1 MMEVGRFQIMKALEL
16 AVDEGLQEKL
26 GMLSDLLRAMERVL
40 VAYSG
45 GVDST
50 FLLKVAHDC
59 LGDDA
64 LGVIGVSPSLARGE
78 LEQAQRTAREIG
90 ARCEVIQVDEM
101 DDPRYIANDA
111 RRCYYCKSALFREL
125 TAYAK
130 SHEYAYVLDGSN
142 ADDASDYRP
151 GLQAVAE
158 YEVRSPLREVGL
170 SKAEIR
176 ALSRDMGLST
186 WDKPASPCLAS
197 RIPYG
202 TAVTP
207 EALARVEQAEAI
219 LRRLGL
225 RQLRVR
231 HHDQVARIE
240 VEPDDFGVILE
251 QREHIIAEFK
261 QAGYAYVTLDLAGFR
276 SGSANE
282 VLR

>member
-1 MMEVGRFQIMKALEL
+1 MVEREEL
-16 AVDEGLQEKL
+16 SEKL
-26 GMLSDLLRAMERVL
+26 DDLRRILREMRRVI

-64 LGVIGVSPSLARGE
+64 LAIIGVSPSLAHR
-78 LEQAQRTAREIG
+78 EQEEAEQVACQIG
-90 ARCEVIQVDEM
+90 APYRVLEIHEM
-101 DDPRYIANDA
+101 DDPRYAANDA

-125 TAYAK
+125 TAYAE
-130 SHEYAYVLDGSN
+130 SHGYRYVLDGSN

-158 YEVRSPLREVGL
+158 QGVRSPLREAAL
-170 SKAEIR
+170 SKAEVR
-176 ALSRDMGLST
+176 ALSREMGLPT

-202 TAVTP
+202 AAVTP
-207 EALARVEQAEAI
+207 EALERIEQAEMV

-240 VEPDDFGVILE
+240 VDPGDFALIL
-251 QREHIIAEFK
+251 QRREEIVAGFK

-276 SGSANE
+276 SGSLNE
-282 VLR
+282 ALVPGTEVR